1 MLWVYV
7 FRNARKRGRR
17 LVLCRHPPPIKKGRH
32 CRDFLMHEIYR
43 NLEDE
48 KIGQG

>member
-1 MLWVYV
+1 MVWVYV
-7 FRNARKRGRR
+7 FSNARKRERR
-17 LVLCRHPPPIKKGRH
+17 LVLCRHRRK
-32 CRDFLMHEIYR
+32 FLMIEIHR